1 MYSISN
7 FLDICNYGKYS
18 GEVPTFVVGH
28 GGHPERDVEGAV
40 PYKGAVEMVR
50 CHRRG
55 DSLIARGGLIASPT
69 IKRSYGERG
78 HGGVD
83 S

>member
-1 MYSISN
+1 MIRCA
-7 FLDICNYGKYS
+7 LQHA
-18 GEVPTFVVGH
+18 PTFVDGH

-55 DSLIARGGLIASPT
+55 EAGGGGGNFGTGDEKALPDGSSGRGILN
-69 IKRSYGERG
+69 
-78 HGGVD
+78 
-83 S
+83 